1 MSTCATRATP
11 SRGDTVQ
18 RRVPARRNGR
28 LVAARCE
35 WLSSRGFFRGKR
47 LAGPDN
53 GSRTFA
59 MAGWVD
65 NRAEVTVPVSLPVVW
80 ELWQDKSRIPNWMP
94 WIDSVVPDAADP
106 ACSRWILRTNQFGQD
121 FEFSWVAR
129 DLPPEERRKI
139 SWESTEGLNNRGAV
153 RFAEVPALDA
163 DAFGANPKTRNNTK
177 VSIEISYEVPDPLVP
192 FGAAVSPLVE
202 SILDA
207 DLKRFSAFAEKVVA
221 ALGKRKTKKKA

>member
-28 LVAARCE
+28 LVAARCTS
-35 WLSSRGFFRGKR
+35 LSSRGFRGKR
-47 LAGPDN
+47 LAGPGN

-129 DLPPEERRKI
+129 DLPPQEKRKI
-139 SWESTEGLNNRGAV
+139 AWESTEGLNNRGAV
-153 RFAEVPALDA
+153 RFAEVPVGDA
-163 DAFGANPKTRNNTK
+163 DARSQPPRTK
-177 VSIEISYEVPDPLVP
+177 VSIEIAYEVPDPLVP
-192 FGAAVSPLVE
+192 FGAAVSPLVA
-202 SILDA
+202 SILAA
-207 DLKRFSAFAEKVVA
+207 DLRRFSAFAEKVAA
-221 ALGKRKTKKKA
+221 ALGKKKRTGKKKT

>member
-1 MSTCATRATP
+1 MRTCAARATP
-11 SRGDTVQ
+11 SRG
-18 RRVPARRNGR
+18 
-28 LVAARCE
+28 VAVSCCVSARCDGRPVATRCAS
-35 WLSSRGFFRGKR
+35 LSSRGFRGKR
-47 LAGPDN
+47 LAGPGN
-53 GSRTFA
+53 GCRTFA

-106 ACSRWILRTNQFGQD
+106 ASSRWILRTNQFGQD

-153 RFAEVPALDA
+153 RFAEVPVGDA
-163 DAFGANPKTRNNTK
+163 DARSQPPRTK
-177 VSIEISYEVPDPLVP
+177 VSIEIAYEVPDPLVP
-192 FGAAVSPLVE
+192 FGAAVSPLVA
-202 SILDA
+202 SILAA
-207 DLKRFSAFAEKVVA
+207 DLRRFSAFAEKVAA
-221 ALGKRKTKKKA
+221 ALGKKKRTGKKKT

>member
-1 MSTCATRATP
+1 MRTCAARATP
-11 SRGDTVQ
+11 SRGDAVS
-18 RRVPARRNGR
+18 RCAPARRDER
-28 LVAARCE
+28 PVAGTRCAS
-35 WLSSRGFFRGKR
+35 LSSRGFLGKR
-47 LAGPDN
+47 LAGPGN

-65 NRAEVTVPVSLPVVW
+65 NRADVTVPVSLPVVW

-106 ACSRWILRTNQFGQD
+106 ASSRWILRTNQFGQD

-163 DAFGANPKTRNNTK
+163 DAFDSNRTTRNNTK

>member
-11 SRGDTVQ
+11 SRGDTVP
-18 RRVPARRNGR
+18 RRVPARRDGR
-28 LVAARCE
+28 LVAARRVS
-35 WLSSRGFFRGKR
+35 LSSRGFRGKR
-47 LAGPDN
+47 LAGPGN
-53 GSRTFA
+53 GSRAFA

-129 DLPPEERRKI
+129 DLPPEEKKKI
-139 SWESTEGLNNRGAV
+139 AWESTEGLNNRGAV
-153 RFAEVPALDA
+153 RFAEVPVGDA
-163 DAFGANPKTRNNTK
+163 DARSQPPRTK
-177 VSIEISYEVPDPLVP
+177 VSIEIAYEVPDPLVP
-192 FGAAVSPLVE
+192 FGAAVSPLVA
-202 SILDA
+202 SILAA
-207 DLKRFSAFAEKVVA
+207 DLRRFSAFAEKVAA
-221 ALGKRKTKKKA
+221 ALGKKKRTGKKKT

>member
-11 SRGDTVQ
+11 SRGDTVP
-18 RRVPARRNGR
+18 RRVPARRDGR
-28 LVAARCE
+28 LVAARRVS
-35 WLSSRGFFRGKR
+35 LSSRGFRGKR
-47 LAGPDN
+47 LAGPGN
-53 GSRTFA
+53 GSRAFA

-106 ACSRWILRTNQFGQD
+106 ASSRWILRTNQFGQD

-163 DAFGANPKTRNNTK
+163 DAFGANRTTRNNTK
-177 VSIEISYEVPDPLVP
+177 VSIEISYEVPDPLAVRRR
-192 FGAAVSPLVE
+192 GVAAGGVHLGRRLE
-202 SILDA
+202 
-207 DLKRFSAFAEKVVA
+207 RFSAFAEKVVA

>member
-1 MSTCATRATP
+1 
-11 SRGDTVQ
+11 
-18 RRVPARRNGR
+18 
-28 LVAARCE
+28 
-35 WLSSRGFFRGKR
+35 
-47 LAGPDN
+47 
-53 GSRTFA
+53 

-106 ACSRWILRTNQFGQD
+106 ASSRWILRTNQFGQD

-163 DAFGANPKTRNNTK
+163 DAFDSNRTTRNNTK

>member
-1 MSTCATRATP
+1 MRTCAARATP
-11 SRGDTVQ
+11 SRGDAVS
-18 RRVPARRNGR
+18 RCAPARRDER
-28 LVAARCE
+28 PVAGTRCAS
-35 WLSSRGFFRGKR
+35 LSSRGFLGKR
-47 LAGPDN
+47 LAGPGN

-65 NRAEVTVPVSLPVVW
+65 NRADVTVPVSLPVVR

-129 DLPPEERRKI
+129 DLPPEEKKKI
-139 SWESTEGLNNRGAV
+139 AWESTEGLNNKGAV
-153 RFAEVPALDA
+153 RFAEVPTSAGDA
-163 DAFGANPKTRNNTK
+163 TK

-202 SILDA
+202 SILAA
-207 DLKRFSAFAEKVVA
+207 DLARFSAFAEKVVA
-221 ALGKRKTKKKA
+221 ALGKRKTKAKKKT

>member
-1 MSTCATRATP
+1 
-11 SRGDTVQ
+11 
-18 RRVPARRNGR
+18 
-28 LVAARCE
+28 
-35 WLSSRGFFRGKR
+35 
-47 LAGPDN
+47 
-53 GSRTFA
+53 

-153 RFAEVPALDA
+153 RFAEVPALDT